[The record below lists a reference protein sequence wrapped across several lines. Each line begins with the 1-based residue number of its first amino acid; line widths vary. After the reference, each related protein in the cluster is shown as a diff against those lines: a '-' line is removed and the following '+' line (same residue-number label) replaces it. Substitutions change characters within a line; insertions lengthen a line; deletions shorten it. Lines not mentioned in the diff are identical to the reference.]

1 MAEKKAAIIRDW
13 VEPAHPMVVK
23 FHDDLISIYKHIRD
37 QFQERIDQIFDQV
50 SREIG
55 FLITTTLPL
64 MIEFAEEGK
73 VKQIAIGSE
82 NLKNTIFE
90 KGFKSLFKEIS
101 SKDPQFNTTITAG
114 TYNLYLIWFDALKLK
129 FRTDWIE
136 PAHFRDYIRIREQF
150 SRFLHFD
157 WVEPAHVALGTGSFS
172 AVDPNVIEPAHFQP
186 SAEQWRDKVLIAVLD
201 EVYTELRLVDRIV
214 KMKDILRFRVRPD
227 VIEPAHFH
235 DIKPTLP
242 KEALEEIEAVLRR
255 YGYK

>member
-1 MAEKKAAIIRDW
+1 MADKKAAIIRDW

-23 FHDDLISIYKHIRD
+23 FHDDLISIYKHIRE
-37 QFQERIDQIFDQV
+37 QFQEQIDQAFDKV

-73 VKQIAIGSE
+73 IKQIALGSE
-82 NLKNTIFE
+82 NLKNTLFE
-90 KGFKSLFKEIS
+90 KSFAPLFKEMLR
-101 SKDPQFNTTITAG
+101 KDPVFDKTIAAG
-114 TYNLYLIWFDALKLK
+114 TYNLYLLWFDALKLK
-129 FRTDWIE
+129 LRTDWIE
-136 PAHFRDYIRIREQF
+136 PAHFRDYIRIREQL

-157 WVEPAHVALGTGSFS
+157 WVEPAHVALGAGSFA

-186 SAEQWRDKVLIAVLD
+186 SAEQWRDKVLIAALD
-201 EVYTELRLVDRIV
+201 EVYTELRLLDRIA

-235 DIKPTLP
+235 DIKPSLP
-242 KEALEEIEAVLRR
+242 KEALEEIHAVLKR

>member
-37 QFQERIDQIFDQV
+37 HFQEQIDQTFDKV
-50 SREIG
+50 SRQIG
-55 FLITTTLPL
+55 FLITTTIPL
-64 MIEFAEEGK
+64 IIEFAEKGE

-82 NLKNTIFE
+82 NLKNTLFE
-90 KGFKSLFKEIS
+90 KSFEPLFNEIS
-101 SKDPQFNTTITAG
+101 RRDPEFNTTITAG
-114 TYNLYLIWFDALKLK
+114 TYNLYLIWLDALKLK

-136 PAHFRDYIRIREQF
+136 PAHFRDYARIREQL
-150 SRFLHFD
+150 SRFHHFD
-157 WVEPAHVALGTGSFS
+157 WVEPAHVALGAGSFS

-214 KMKDILRFRVRPD
+214 KMKDILRYRVRPD

-242 KEALEEIEAVLRR
+242 REALEEIEAVLKRH
-255 YGYK
+255 GYK